1 MVNLKQMCHLKESSS
16 PEATWTFY
24 VQTDVWSHKGL
35 VSFNHAGDRSLTSP
49 FICKH
54 LLSTT
59 QLAHQKILGYL
70 FKQTFSLWENV
81 CWIYQQVCS
90 GLFLFSSLWP
100 AFVSLQGIP
109 LTKKTAMLE
118 QLGKCYIYLI
128 GLYMAIGETSLH
140 KIEFPIL
147 MREFRAAENVSALS
161 KESNFV
167 ITEYLR
173 G

>member
-1 MVNLKQMCHLKESSS
+1 
-16 PEATWTFY
+16 
-24 VQTDVWSHKGL
+24 
-35 VSFNHAGDRSLTSP
+35 
-49 FICKH
+49 
-54 LLSTT
+54 
-59 QLAHQKILGYL
+59 
-70 FKQTFSLWENV
+70 
-81 CWIYQQVCS
+81 
-90 GLFLFSSLWP
+90 
-100 AFVSLQGIP
+100 
-109 LTKKTAMLE
+109 MLE

-140 KIEFPIL
+140 KIEFLIL

>member
-1 MVNLKQMCHLKESSS
+1 MVNLKQMCCLKESSL
-16 PEATWTFY
+16 PEATWTLH
-24 VQTDVWSHKGL
+24 VQADVWSHKGSIGFFQPCRL
-35 VSFNHAGDRSLTSP
+35 SFPLFPLIRRFS
-49 FICKH
+49 
-54 LLSTT
+54 
-59 QLAHQKILGYL
+59 YL
-70 FKQTFSLWENV
+70 FKQHLQSLRERVLNLPA
-81 CWIYQQVCS
+81 
-90 GLFLFSSLWP
+90 GLFWPLSFSSLWP

-128 GLYMAIGETSLH
+128 GLYMAIGEISLH

-147 MREFRAAENVSALS
+147 MREFRAAENISALS